1 MIKINKW
8 SSKELA
14 IVGIG
19 HETEMRDK
27 FRAEFGASALDL
39 CISTINP
46 FLPPTTQE
54 HMKHLALKIIR
65 DKNATDLFSIIK
77 AKITNFW
84 CPKQLIGLQDYE
96 SIQ

>member
-1 MIKINKW
+1 
-8 SSKELA
+8 
-14 IVGIG
+14 
-19 HETEMRDK
+19 MRDK

-65 DKNATDLFSIIK
+65 DKNATENQI
-77 AKITNFW
+77 AN
-84 CPKQLIGLQDYE
+84 
-96 SIQ
+96 